1 MKRWILFILFLPVI
15 CNAQSINVAGSPP
28 IGLAPS
34 GGSSEW
40 TLSGTGITP
49 TTADVVS
56 NPGSYTSTAS
66 TGVFQFGTQAA
77 IGATYSPV
85 TGGGRIGIG
94 TTAPSE
100 AAQISGT
107 VLIGGD
113 GVPGTSKYRL
123 KFGTGGTVW
132 MNETYAD
139 ILSIGASS
147 AEWYIGTT
155 TGVKGITGN
164 AASGAMLINETPSAT
179 NPGFGFQGDPDTGMG
194 RSSADVLHMITGGAT
209 AMTYSYAAAGPS
221 IGLGKNMSIILASG
235 SGPFMGYSATA
246 LSPMPYSGTAGFYAA
261 DSGGGTVKMYAADD
275 AGGTAALTPHAN
287 YEDWDLMAPETDNP
301 YPFLQGPFQQ
311 RALGVEVVYDVERM
325 AIAMAAFADGK
336 PCPYPPGT
344 KFVHWRKLPDDKQID
359 LKELKKKA
367 WKNNWIKDNTTDEV
381 IPTDE
386 QSEAA
391 AISGFTFSNPAG
403 INLDWEAK

>member
-1 MKRWILFILFLPVI
+1 MKRILISLILLSVLVVLPAYGTEIVNGVEQGLGGDTYDGTGVDTI
-15 CNAQSINVAGSPP
+15 VAGTS
-28 IGLAPS
+28 IAVPS
-34 GGSSEW
+34 Q
-40 TLSGTGITP
+40 L
-49 TTADVVS
+49 TA
-56 NPGSYTSTAS
+56 
-66 TGVFQFGTQAA
+66 
-77 IGATYSPV
+77 
-85 TGGGRIGIG
+85 
-94 TTAPSE
+94 
-100 AAQISGT
+100 
-107 VLIGGD
+107 
-113 GVPGTSKYRL
+113 
-123 KFGTGGTVW
+123 
-132 MNETYAD
+132 
-139 ILSIGASS
+139 
-147 AEWYIGTT
+147 TT
-155 TGVKGITGN
+155 TGVSLGTATATSLAVPSGFTATTAGAQAKEFTVVTDLHLNGSVYHTN
-164 AASGAMLINETPSAT
+164 AAADILNWYMAANGRIRFYKGADIVAEIGPGSGSGLAGVTAGVSSGNPQLLFEVATAT
-179 NPGFGFQGDPDTGMG
+179 NPTVIPYALNATTGLGGDSDGKLY
-194 RSSADVLHMITGGAT
+194 AITGGAT